1 MRAISKQTKHIGLD
15 LIECEKPTPGPDDVL
30 IKVIQTSI
38 CGTDAHIYKWDNWA
52 QSVINPPLVIGHE
65 FVGKVDAVGNN
76 VRGFTIG
83 ELVSGEG
90 HITCGVCRN
99 CRAGN
104 QHICQ
109 NTKGVGVHRQG
120 AFAEYVCI
128 PKQNVV
134 KIGDGI
140 PLDFASCM
148 DPLGNAIHTALQ
160 FDLVGEDILITGAG
174 PIGCMAVAVAR
185 MAGAR
190 KIVVTDVNNSRLS
203 IAKRMGADAVIDP
216 FYENIEDYM
225 SVLGIKEGFD
235 VGLEMSG
242 NSEALKD
249 QIKYS
254 RNGAKISVL
263 GIFHGDVSLNINDIV
278 FKMLTI
284 QGVYGRHMYETWH
297 KMKALIQNGLD
308 ISPVITHKFHYT
320 EYEKAFEL
328 MVSGESGKIILDW
341 SK

>member
-1 MRAISKQTKHIGLD
+1 MYAISKQSSKYGLD
-15 LIECEKPTPGPDDVL
+15 LIECPKPHVGANDVL
-30 IKVIQTSI
+30 IEVVQTSI
-38 CGTDAHIYKWDNWA
+38 CGTDAHIYKWDKWA
-52 QSVINPPLVIGHE
+52 QSVIKPPLIIGHE
-65 FVGKVDAVGNN
+65 FVGIVSELGSDVK
-76 VRGFTIG
+76 GFTIG
-83 ELVSGEG
+83 EKVSGEG
-90 HITCGVCRN
+90 HIVCGKCRN
-99 CRAGN
+99 CRAGK

-109 NTKGVGVHRQG
+109 KTEGVGVHRQG
-120 AFAEYVCI
+120 AFANYVCI
-128 PKQNVV
+128 PQSNVV

-148 DPLGNAIHTALQ
+148 DPLGNAVHTALQ
-160 FDLVGEDILITGAG
+160 FDLVGEDVLITGAG
-174 PIGCMAVAVAR
+174 PIGCMATSVAR

-190 KIVVTDVNNSRLS
+190 KIVVTDINNSRLAL
-203 IAKRMGADAVIDP
+203 AKRMGADAVIDP

-242 NSEALKD
+242 NSEAFKD

-254 RNGAKISVL
+254 RNGAKIAVL
-263 GIFHGDVSLNINDIV
+263 GIFHGDLSVNMNDIV

-284 QGVYGRHMYETWH
+284 QGVYGRNMYETWH
-297 KMKALIQNGLD
+297 KMKSLLQMGLD

-328 MVSGESGKIILDW
+328 MTSGESGKIILDW